1 MGNNIKNFRKREGLT
16 QKQLSQI
23 VGVSPNYISK
33 IENGKVFFQ
42 FHCFVGY
49 VFSLKYNHESFLKIK
64 SGVLTPLLLI
74 LRFFFLL
81 AD

>member
-33 IENGKVFFQ
+33 IENGKVFF
-42 FHCFVGY
+42 
-49 VFSLKYNHESFLKIK
+49 SI
-64 SGVLTPLLLI
+64 PLLCRLCI
-74 LRFFFLL
+74 FFKVQPREFFKN
-81 AD
+81 